1 MAIHKSTRKLVWVT
15 QTQPIKLL
23 LHRDFMYFTQCHL
36 MLFDSFPPEKYPV
49 LAFTGAPAK
58 FPVIEKNVRLHEYMQ
73 WSDYIADKAAKV
85 IDTKLKRPY
94 IGAHLRIGVDW
105 VGCLKRVCNV

>member
-1 MAIHKSTRKLVWVT
+1 MCCTAAVVVQYPML
-15 QTQPIKLL
+15 
-23 LHRDFMYFTQCHL
+23 CHII
-36 MLFDSFPPEKYPV
+36 LFDSFPPEKYPV

-85 IDTKLKRPY
+85 INTDLKRPY
-94 IGAHLRIGVDW
+94 IRAHLRIGVDW
-105 VGCLKRVCNV
+105 VCRLKRVCNL